1 MWQLHLSGK
10 SVGAARQPEMAS
22 PRWPQPDAYCL
33 LLVSRPQSTSM
44 PKSATDVQAH
54 PSARSISPRPQK
66 PRPQLG
72 HPPLAHPPGPPA
84 AGRPPRPAA
93 ARCSSPAPSPAG
105 PAPPAAPPPTAGSGP
120 ACSCRRGAHVE
131 RLCQASTAQ
140 QRSYSTKTHHTCP
153 LPLPCSHAAKT
164 H

>member
-10 SVGAARQPEMAS
+10 SVGAAKQPEMAS

-44 PKSATDVQAH
+44 PKSAMDGQGH
-54 PSARSISPRPQK
+54 PSARSISPPPQK

-120 ACSCRRGAHVE
+120 AYSCGRVRTLSSSVRPAQLS
-131 RLCQASTAQ
+131 RAATALGPTTFGHC
-140 QRSYSTKTHHTCP
+140 RCP
-153 LPLPCSHAAKT
+153 AAPAAKT